1 MSLII
6 AACAITLTLLVVA
19 QEKASEIALYRTLG
33 AYRRQ
38 VFLLFVSK
46 GTAMAFLGLAMG
58 YAAGIALGVILI
70 FRHSKELLRLEHRVD
85 LALAVPGRRSP
96 RHRLRRRAGEPLP
109 GVQGQPHAGE

>member
-33 AYRRQ
+33 AFRRQ

-46 GTAMAFLGLAMG
+46 GTAMAFLGLA
-58 YAAGIALGVILI
+58 LGLC
-70 FRHSKELLRLEHRVD
+70 RPAPAS
-85 LALAVPGRRSP
+85 ARS
-96 RHRLRRRAGEPLP
+96 
-109 GVQGQPHAGE
+109 